1 MKCNCNCKYRGQEQ
15 RSKIL
20 GVKLT
25 RHMLH
30 REKDLCMSWLN
41 SQPCPQSDAASDDA
55 ADCPAQHHQHPQ
67 DWRSAA
73 GVYDASAA
81 VTGNPHRGLFWCALG
96 PIPGA
101 FGMGDAISRALRSV
115 ATGADQTEKR
125 WSMKGKACA
134 TRLRRTLKHGY
145 SPSPSDTVR
154 EPVVDVHRQCETVFL
169 VQHSSKTLAIGQCE
183 VSQPG
188 LTPTNS
194 PRWLEMRWTVERWRV
209 RTGKMP
215 QQGALLRKLKLLLRP
230 NLTLRVRQHWNSF
243 EQ

>member
-1 MKCNCNCKYRGQEQ
+1 
-15 RSKIL
+15 
-20 GVKLT
+20 VT
-25 RHMLH
+25 R
-30 REKDLCMSWLN
+30 
-41 SQPCPQSDAASDDA
+41 PQTTQQN
-55 ADCPAQHHQHPQ
+55 CPAQHHQHPQ

-115 ATGADQTEKR
+115 ATGADQTEKL

-154 EPVVDVHRQCETVFL
+154 VPVVTSIASVKRSFSCSTPPR
-169 VQHSSKTLAIGQCE
+169 HSPLDNAKFRNP
-183 VSQPG
+183 V
-188 LTPTNS
+188 
-194 PRWLEMRWTVERWRV
+194 
-209 RTGKMP
+209 
-215 QQGALLRKLKLLLRP
+215 
-230 NLTLRVRQHWNSF
+230 
-243 EQ
+243 